1 MPAGAQRTTV
11 TGSTGSNSWGMAKP
25 TPVAAAEEAAAL
37 RRRLRR
43 LVAAV
48 TVGGAGGDA
57 FDEAESA
64 LAALREAE
72 LGPNED
78 TARGGERS
86 AAASVPEQF
95 LCPISSVIM
104 RDPVVVAS
112 GLTYD
117 RRFIQEWLSAG
128 NRTCPQTQQVLSNT
142 NVISNHLV
150 RSMILQWCTE
160 NGVTLPPLENQE
172 EDLVKNNE
180 RKACSEI
187 FGRISSSSNISDQRQ
202 AIKDLRLLTKRNS
215 SFRAVIGEN
224 PNSIAQMISVVT
236 NSELE
241 KSAEVLEDTVT
252 TILNLSIHESNK
264 KILGDDPVAIPFLM
278 KVLQSGTM
286 DARRNAAAAIFSLS
300 ALDTNKSKIGE
311 SGAIG
316 PLVDLLEHGSMT
328 AKKDAAS
335 AIFNLCM
342 LHENKSRAT
351 KSGVIDVT
359 LKAISGESLIDES
372 MAILALLSSDHETVE
387 EIGETGGVPCMLR
400 IIREEDQCKR
410 NKENAVVVLFSICM
424 YDRTKLRE
432 VSEDENLNRSLAW
445 LAHNGTARARR
456 KAAGILDKL
465 KRKMHATH
473 YSC

>member
-1 MPAGAQRTTV
+1 M
-11 TGSTGSNSWGMAKP
+11 TGSTNSPGPTSGGMAKP

-48 TVGGAGGDA
+48 TAGGAEGDA
-57 FDEAESA
+57 FDEAQLA
-64 LAALREAE
+64 LAALRDAE
-72 LGPNED
+72 LGRRKD
-78 TARGGERS
+78 TVRGGKRS
-86 AAASVPEQF
+86 ALVPEQF
-95 LCPISSVIM
+95 LCPISSEIM
-104 RDPVVVAS
+104 RDPVVLAS
-112 GLTYD
+112 GQTYD

-128 NRTCPQTQQVLSNT
+128 NRTCPESQQVLSST
-142 NVISNHLV
+142 TVISNHLV
-150 RSMILQWCTE
+150 RSMISQWCTE
-160 NGVTLPPLENQE
+160 NGITIPPLENQE
-172 EDLVKNNE
+172 EDLVTNNE
-180 RKACSEI
+180 RKTCSEI
-187 FGRISSSSNISDQRQ
+187 FDRISFSSNISDQRQ

-215 SFRAVIGEN
+215 SFRAVIGEK

-241 KSAEVLEDTVT
+241 NSAEVLEDTVT

-264 KILGDDPVAIPFLM
+264 KIIGDDPMAIPFLIRA
-278 KVLQSGTM
+278 LQSGTM
-286 DARRNAAAAIFSLS
+286 DARSNGAAAIFSLS

-316 PLVDLLEHGSMT
+316 PLVDLLEHGSMI

-351 KSGVIDVT
+351 KSGVIDVA
-359 LKAISGESLIDES
+359 LKAISEESLIDES

-410 NKENAVVVLFSICM
+410 NKENAVAVLFSICM
-424 YDRTKLRE
+424 YDRAKLRE
-432 VSEDENLNRSLAW
+432 VSEDENLNRSLTW
-445 LAHNGTARARR
+445 LAQNGTSRARR

-465 KRKMHATH
+465 KRTVHATH